1 MSEPRLSRLLALAL
15 VALVL
20 LDFPV
25 LAVVDRITLGGVP
38 VLAFYLF
45 LVWGTVILLAAW
57 SIERFRGE

>member
-38 VLAFYLF
+38 VLPFYLF